1 MEAIELTNFQRK
13 VVKFSNGRT
22 LEIYQISD
30 GETYININ
38 DLENLTGYSS
48 QVLLMFSK
56 VKKKPRNLENLGFT
70 GQIFLIKEHDK
81 NDVSDFVKAIYLKDF
96 SVLLRLAASKGR
108 QTAIEFLSLVSEFGI
123 QKYFEKTFLDQEAL
137 TLEPDV
143 LINPASSEQ
152 ADNQN
157 INLIKDIEETMIE
170 KEQLSKVENFTVK
183 KSPAFKAFLA
193 SVLEREEVYRRLAD
207 S

>member
-1 MEAIELTNFQRK
+1 MELIELTNFQRK
-13 VVKFSNGRT
+13 VVKISSKIT
-22 LEIYQISD
+22 LDIYQMSD
-30 GETYININ
+30 GETYTNIN
-38 DLENLTGYSS
+38 DLEKLTGYSP

-56 VKKKPRNLENLGFT
+56 VNKKPRDLENLGFT
-70 GQIFLIKEHDK
+70 GQIFVIREYNK
-81 NDVSDFVKAIYLKDF
+81 NDVSDFVKAISLKDF
-96 SVLLRLAASKGR
+96 SALLRLAASKGR
-108 QTAIEFLSLVSEFGI
+108 QTAIEFLSLVSEFEI

-183 KSPAFKAFLA
+183 NSPAFKAFLA